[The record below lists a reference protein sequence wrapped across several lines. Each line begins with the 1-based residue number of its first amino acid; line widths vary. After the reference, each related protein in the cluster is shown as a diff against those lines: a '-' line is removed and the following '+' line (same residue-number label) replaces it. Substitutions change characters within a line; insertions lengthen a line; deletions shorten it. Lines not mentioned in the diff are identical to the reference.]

1 MYNAEEKQLHF
12 DARNLIS
19 NIIVLW
25 LRFGNFI
32 IKYQNTEFK
41 NQINSTRL
49 SKTIYSPQGKF
60 KNLERRMYKRN
71 DIKTDR

>member
-12 DARNLIS
+12 DARKLLS

-32 IKYQNTEFK
+32 IKYQNTEVK
-41 NQINSTRL
+41 NQIISTRL
-49 SKTIYSPQGKF
+49 SKTICSPQGLI
-60 KNLERRMYKRN
+60 NSLERRMYKRN
-71 DIKTDR
+71 HKKTGR